1 MSGNTTLIVKYALP
15 ASPVEV
21 VSKVNDQNTLEK
33 FIVKPHERPSFSI
46 PYMDPAIVD
55 FKLLLESE
63 QELKKFESLLS
74 SWGAIQ
80 LVNHGIE
87 ETILDQVL
95 EVTKEFFQLPL
106 EEKKKHARPRG
117 EEWTF
122 DSIQGWGNDRVGEG
136 HAFSWS
142 DRVILL
148 IHPSTLRNNILWPH
162 QSIPKFREV
171 IDKYLEGLIK
181 VRETLFKAL
190 TKMLN
195 LPEDNLMYKYANEGL
210 MVGRFN
216 YYPTAPYPDRILGA
230 RPHTD
235 SNLFT
240 ILLQDKEVEGLH
252 IEKDEKWYKVPIVP
266 NALVVNTS
274 DMLELLTNGAVRSP
288 VHRAVTDTE
297 RERISIAIAM
307 GPPGNSEIGP
317 LKELI
322 DENRPKLYPTL
333 KNSSSWTADFFA
345 QGKILVKEIRKFGP
359 NIVQQQGEHMKN

>member
-1 MSGNTTLIVKYALP
+1 MSGHTTLTMKFAIP

-33 FIVKPHERPSFSI
+33 YIVKPHERVSFSL
-46 PYMDPAIVD
+46 PYMDAAIVD

-63 QELKKFESLLS
+63 EELKKFESLLS

-87 ETILDQVL
+87 DSTLDQLL

-106 EEKKKHARPRG
+106 EEKRKYARSCG

-122 DSIQGWGNDRVGEG
+122 DKMQGWGNDRMGEG
-136 HAFSWS
+136 HAFSWN
-142 DRVILL
+142 DRLL
-148 IHPSTLRNNILWPH
+148 LLVHPPTERNTKLWPNE
-162 QSIPKFREV
+162 SIPKFREV
-171 IDKYLEGLIK
+171 IDKYLDGMIK

-195 LPEDNLMYKYANEGL
+195 LPEDNLMCKYAKEGFL
-210 MVGRFN
+210 VGKFN

-252 IEKDEKWYKVPIVP
+252 IEKDDKWYKVPIVP

-274 DMLELLTNGAVRSP
+274 DMLELLTNGGVKSP
-288 VHRAVTDTE
+288 VHRVVTDTE
-297 RERISIAIAM
+297 RERISIVIGMA
-307 GPPGNSEIGP
+307 PPGNSEIGP

-333 KNSSSWTADFFA
+333 KNSSSWTADFYA

-359 NIVQQQGEHMKN
+359 NIIQQQGEQMKN